1 MTGKHHAPAFLP
13 HMSAD
18 ALGYNTAAATLAYT
32 TKQGCLLTQNVE
44 IDITAG
50 LVMTPITIMLRF
62 PGHNELGTCRAS
74 LVFPEQPVL
83 SIPVMSIDTTV
94 LTVT

>member
-1 MTGKHHAPAFLP
+1 
-13 HMSAD
+13 MSAD

-74 LVFPEQPVL
+74 LVPLKQSIL
-83 SIPVMSIDTTV
+83 SILLAMDNTV
-94 LTVT
+94 SHVLRCAAGSKSKTCTSA